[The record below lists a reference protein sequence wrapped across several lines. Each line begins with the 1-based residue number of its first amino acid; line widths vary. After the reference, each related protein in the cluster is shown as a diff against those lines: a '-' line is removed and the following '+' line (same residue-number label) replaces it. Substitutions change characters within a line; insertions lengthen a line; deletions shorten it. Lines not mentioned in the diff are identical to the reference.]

1 MIIEI
6 NYDTNDDLDIIDDV
20 QLLMLCALRIR
31 LDDVNDLDYI
41 VDSDVHLNLV
51 VFVVDVVHPAMLC
64 ALRAVL
70 EACELLRLI

>member
-1 MIIEI
+1 
-6 NYDTNDDLDIIDDV
+6 
-20 QLLMLCALRIR
+20 MLCALRIR

-41 VDSDVHLNLV
+41 DDSDVHLDLV
-51 VFVVDVVHPAMLC
+51 VVVVDVDVVHPAMLC

>member
-1 MIIEI
+1 
-6 NYDTNDDLDIIDDV
+6 
-20 QLLMLCALRIR
+20 MLCALCIR

-41 VDSDVHLNLV
+41 DDSDDHRDLV
-51 VFVVDVVHPAMLC
+51 VVDVDVVHPAMLC

>member
-1 MIIEI
+1 
-6 NYDTNDDLDIIDDV
+6 
-20 QLLMLCALRIR
+20 MLCALRIR

-41 VDSDVHLNLV
+41 GDSDVHLDLVVVV

>member
-1 MIIEI
+1 
-6 NYDTNDDLDIIDDV
+6 
-20 QLLMLCALRIR
+20 MLCALRIR

-41 VDSDVHLNLV
+41 GDSDVHLDLV
-51 VFVVDVVHPAMLC
+51 VVVVVDVDVVHPAMLC

>member
-20 QLLMLCALRIR
+20 ELLMLCALRIR
-31 LDDVNDLDYI
+31 LDDVNDLDDI
-41 VDSDVHLNLV
+41 GDVHLNV
-51 VFVVDVVHPAMLC
+51 VVVDVDVVHPAMLC

>member
-1 MIIEI
+1 
-6 NYDTNDDLDIIDDV
+6 
-20 QLLMLCALRIR
+20 MLCALRIR

-41 VDSDVHLNLV
+41 GDSDVHLDLV
-51 VFVVDVVHPAMLC
+51 VVVVVDVVHPAMLC

>member
-1 MIIEI
+1 
-6 NYDTNDDLDIIDDV
+6 
-20 QLLMLCALRIR
+20 MLCALCIR

-41 VDSDVHLNLV
+41 DDSDVHLDLV
-51 VFVVDVVHPAMLC
+51 VVVVFVVHPAMLC

>member
-1 MIIEI
+1 
-6 NYDTNDDLDIIDDV
+6 
-20 QLLMLCALRIR
+20 MLCALRIL

-41 VDSDVHLNLV
+41 GDSDDHLNLV
-51 VFVVDVVHPAMLC
+51 VVDVDVVDVVHPAMLC

>member
-1 MIIEI
+1 
-6 NYDTNDDLDIIDDV
+6 
-20 QLLMLCALRIR
+20 MLCALRIR

-41 VDSDVHLNLV
+41 GDSDVHLDLV
-51 VFVVDVVHPAMLC
+51 VVVVDVDVVHPAMLC

>member
-1 MIIEI
+1 MS
-6 NYDTNDDLDIIDDV
+6 DSDPK
-20 QLLMLCALRIR
+20 MLCALRIL

-41 VDSDVHLNLV
+41 GDSDVHLNLD
-51 VFVVDVVHPAMLC
+51 VVDVDVVVVHPAMLC